1 MVTEKFKRQAH
12 VNAEPAKIFDWL
24 TEPRHMLEI
33 WPSMVDET
41 NVEVKP
47 DGTHSFDWTYKMAG
61 MKFQGH
67 CDTIELKRDR
77 LRVDRNKSGIP
88 STFRWTFEPRD
99 KGTDVTL
106 EIEYE
111 IPGKLLGHL
120 AAPIVRRLNER
131 DGNTLVDNLKE
142 RMEFAEAVA

>member
-1 MVTEKFKRQAH
+1 
-12 VNAEPAKIFDWL
+12 
-24 TEPRHMLEI
+24 
-33 WPSMVDET
+33 
-41 NVEVKP
+41 
-47 DGTHSFDWTYKMAG
+47 MAG

-77 LRVDRNKSGIP
+77 LRVDRNESGIP

-99 KGTDVTL
+99 RGTDVTL

-120 AAPIVRRLNER
+120 AAPIVRKLNER

-142 RMEFAEAVA
+142 RMEVAEAVA